1 MSRAIGVDATC
12 AIHSCHCCAHGPSG
26 VTAAVHASLVFV
38 SFFEGR
44 RYVQGAARRPECAWV
59 ENLARQHGL
68 DACLADEKNMKRLG
82 ARRSA
87 AEQPRPEVPKAAGL
101 TRISCLVVVENGR
114 LGRGPLTMCPQEEKF
129 SMMHQDAAGSAH
141 TTFSLRIAK
150 AFKFSEPLVSRCPAR
165 FFFLSGGSPTK

>member
-44 RYVQGAARRPECAWV
+44 RYVQGAAWRPECAWV

-68 DACLADEKNMKRLG
+68 DACLADEKTMKRLG

-114 LGRGPLTMCPQEEKF
+114 LGRGPLTMWTPRGKIF
-129 SMMHQDAAGSAH
+129 HDA
-141 TTFSLRIAK
+141 
-150 AFKFSEPLVSRCPAR
+150 SRR
-165 FFFLSGGSPTK
+165 SGQRSHNVFTSHCKGLQIL